1 MYSFTIDVPA
11 PIEAYDA
18 LHQALVAK
26 TGGQV
31 PGLLIHIGRATETGF
46 QVLEV
51 WQDEATYRRFD
62 AEIVAPMM
70 ARFAGGHEPAALPV
84 QPFDLRGFIT
94 AGEPVVV

>member
-18 LHQALVAK
+18 LHRALVAE

-31 PGLLIHIGRATETGF
+31 PGLLAHLGRATEGGF
-46 QVLEV
+46 QVIEV

-70 ARFAGGHEPAALPV
+70 ERFAQGHEAATLPV
-84 QPFDLRGFIT
+84 VPFDLRGFIV
-94 AGEPVVV
+94 AGDPIVV